1 MIIGISKNKEL
12 TFSPTRYTGRHV
24 PKTDGGRG
32 DETEIKG
39 VKEGPEVFRRSYNY
53 WSSWSM
59 IIPLFI
65 DGEEAGSACKE
76 DSKDSRK
83 NIVDTKIVI

>member
-1 MIIGISKNKEL
+1 MIIGMSKNKEL

-39 VKEGPEVFRRSYNY
+39 VKEGPEVFRRSYN
-53 WSSWSM
+53 
-59 IIPLFI
+59 
-65 DGEEAGSACKE
+65 
-76 DSKDSRK
+76 
-83 NIVDTKIVI
+83 NILS

>member
-1 MIIGISKNKEL
+1 MIFGISKNKEL

-39 VKEGPEVFRRSYNY
+39 VKEGPEVLLLII
-53 WSSWSM
+53 M
-59 IIPLFI
+59 IICTTLH
-65 DGEEAGSACKE
+65 
-76 DSKDSRK
+76 RW
-83 NIVDTKIVI
+83 

>member
-1 MIIGISKNKEL
+1 MIFGISKNKEL

-39 VKEGPEVFRRSYNY
+39 VKEGPEVFRRYVTIDHHDHRSYDY
-53 WSSWSM
+53 
-59 IIPLFI
+59 
-65 DGEEAGSACKE
+65 
-76 DSKDSRK
+76 
-83 NIVDTKIVI
+83 